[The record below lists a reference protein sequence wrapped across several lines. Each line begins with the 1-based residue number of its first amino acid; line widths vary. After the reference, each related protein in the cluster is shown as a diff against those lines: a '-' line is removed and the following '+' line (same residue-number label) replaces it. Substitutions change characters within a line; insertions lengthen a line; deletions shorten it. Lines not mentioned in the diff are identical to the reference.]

1 MMGTVLYQVAERFG
15 TIFLKEIAIWATRP
29 QHLTFCFSSEIEE
42 VHLRNVNI
50 SATNATDSLTPHQ
63 TEIRGGP

>member
-29 QHLTFCFSSEIEE
+29 KHLTFLSWTFG
-42 VHLRNVNI
+42 
-50 SATNATDSLTPHQ
+50 DSQ
-63 TEIRGGP
+63 R

>member
-29 QHLTFCFSSEIEE
+29 KHLTLIS
-42 VHLRNVNI
+42 VN
-50 SATNATDSLTPHQ
+50 SFL
-63 TEIRGGP
+63 